1 MNIRL
6 VDSEAEFDALE
17 EEWNRLADRTSASI
31 FSSFD
36 YVRLAWKHFHKPTD
50 RLLILVLED
59 ETSVVGIAPF
69 YITRYRRRGIP
80 YRTVRFIAAWEGD
93 RPRILAQV
101 SDIQFWARIL
111 SFLDAYPPWEA
122 LDLAEQP
129 LEMRDGNCGP
139 CLARSGWYWDYAA
152 DATSWF
158 VSLQGSW
165 DEFLKGIKTKVR
177 TNWRNRTKRLLALGV
192 ERECITDVGEIQKAL
207 ARFIKLETSGW
218 KHEAGI
224 GVAKDERHQGFYDE
238 LLIRL
243 AREGKASIY
252 LMKVA
257 NEDVAGA
264 IIFGKGEILYER
276 HIAYKPAYSV
286 YSPGI
291 ILRAEILKAHFG
303 GQYKEYDMLGLSNN
317 DAGQR
322 HKSDWATGRRES
334 AHWTGY
340 RVYSRLLPL
349 IIAKRLKISW
359 ARTSGREAPRPSRSD
374 AYVE

>member
-257 NEDVAGA
+257 
-264 IIFGKGEILYER
+264 
-276 HIAYKPAYSV
+276 
-286 YSPGI
+286 
-291 ILRAEILKAHFG
+291 AEILKAHFG